1 MINNRS
7 ILAGMSLA
15 FFCGVGGGLVY
26 TGVAQEPEEDTTA
39 AAFTKWIEV
48 RRLISQER
56 ADWRTGREAL
66 QERAALLQREIDAV
80 LEKTAQVKKDV
91 AGLEKTLADTKAENE
106 KAKVTGTMLREVATR
121 FEAQLRPLVKRM
133 PDPVR
138 ERTKPLAQRLPDNSA
153 ETKIGPTERLQT
165 VLGLLNELS
174 KANGEIALSTEIH
187 TLPDGQRVEVKAV
200 YVGLA
205 QAYFVSAKG
214 DAGIGT
220 PGNEGWDWTPDG
232 SLAAGI
238 TDAIQIMQNK
248 GKPRFIPL
256 PVNIQ

>member
-1 MINNRS
+1 MGASDGKRQDRQ
-7 ILAGMSLA
+7 
-15 FFCGVGGGLVY
+15 GGSEQLTPV
-26 TGVAQEPEEDTTA
+26 V
-39 AAFTKWIEV
+39 
-48 RRLISQER
+48 
-56 ADWRTGREAL
+56 
-66 QERAALLQREIDAV
+66 RAALLQREIDSV
-80 LEKTAQVKKDV
+80 LEKTAQVRKDV
-91 AGLEKTLADTKAENE
+91 AGLEKTLAETRVESE
-106 KAKVTGTMLREVATR
+106 KARTTGAMLRDTATQL
-121 FEAQLRPLVKRM
+121 EGQLRPLVKRM

-138 ERTKPLAQRLPDNSA
+138 ERTKPLTQRLPENSSD
-153 ETKIGPTERLQT
+153 TKIGTTERLQA

-174 KANGEIALSTEIH
+174 KANGEIVLSTEIH

-214 DAGIGT
+214 DAGIGS
-220 PGNEGWDWTPDG
+220 PGNEGWDWKPDG
-232 SLAAGI
+232 SLAVGI

>member
-1 MINNRS
+1 
-7 ILAGMSLA
+7 L
-15 FFCGVGGGLVY
+15 
-26 TGVAQEPEEDTTA
+26 TEDTTA
-39 AAFTKWIEV
+39 AAFTKWIET

-56 ADWRTGREAL
+56 VEWREGKESL
-66 QERAALLQREIDAV
+66 QERAALLQREIDSV

-91 AGLEKTLADTKAENE
+91 AGLEKTLAETRAESE
-106 KAKVTGTMLREVATR
+106 KARTTGAMLRDAATQL
-121 FEAQLRPLVKRM
+121 EGQLRPLVKRM

-138 ERTKPLAQRLPDNSA
+138 ERTKPLTQRLPENSSD
-153 ETKIGPTERLQT
+153 TKISSAERLQT

-174 KANGEIALSTEIH
+174 KANSEIVLSTEIH

-205 QAYFVSAKG
+205 QAYYVSAKG
-214 DAGIGT
+214 DAGIGS
-220 PGNEGWDWTPDG
+220 PGNEGWDWKPDG

-248 GKPRFIPL
+248 GTPRFIPL